1 VSLSHEIT
9 IFSLIYIVLYH
20 IILCIIYIK
29 SMKPVSLIY
38 SLTSVISKSILSLL
52 VYSFQLARDCAAAS
66 LELKPQ
72 IFAYVGLGW
81 ELKN

>member
-1 VSLSHEIT
+1 
-9 IFSLIYIVLYH
+9 
-20 IILCIIYIK
+20 
-29 SMKPVSLIY
+29 MKPVSLIY
-38 SLTSVISKSILSLL
+38 SLTSVISKSIVSLL

-81 ELKN
+81 ELRN